1 MEDLVLYLCSVFDSE
16 YFVDIPSEVKQICFA
31 IIITTVSITLFLACV
46 ILMVVAILSIFN
58 FIRKR

>member
-31 IIITTVSITLFLACV
+31 IIITTVSIILFIACV

>member
-31 IIITTVSITLFLACV
+31 IIITTVSLTLFLACV
-46 ILMVVAILSIFN
+46 ILMVVAVLSIFN

>member
-1 MEDLVLYLCSVFDSE
+1 MEDLVLYLCSVFDSD

-46 ILMVVAILSIFN
+46 VLMVVAILSIFN

>member
-46 ILMVVAILSIFN
+46 VLMVVAILSIFN